1 MKRWPVVFVFAW
13 AVMAAM
19 ASGASV
25 SELAP
30 PGIKVA
36 AGIDVR
42 GLLNSSLAK
51 DLADEVRGTA
61 AMLASQPNLT
71 GFDPLKDVDRVLIL
85 VTNTDDKAPALVI
98 VSGRFDVER
107 LARGAKRYHD
117 VPVIEDAKDPNS
129 AIGLIDGET
138 AILGNPAQVQAAID
152 RRGTGAQLDADLLS
166 RMDAAWSRY
175 DVWGMGDG
183 PGGPAATGEAADA
196 LRSIDRFS
204 FGVALRRGLE
214 LTAEIHPRSSEDG
227 AKIMTALSMIEMAI
241 KAKQPK
247 DSATKFDLDSDHG
260 TLRVAVTVPEE
271 ELRKGI
277 EAQRTSM
284 VAAVS
289 KRAQSARPATPSA
302 TAPTPAPEAALPV
315 LEATAPAAPWLV
327 PVAPKPAARFETRR
341 PDTKAQII
349 TAPNGDTLFVKL
361 PGAR

>member
-1 MKRWPVVFVFAW
+1 MKRWPVVSVFAW
-13 AVMAAM
+13 AVAAAM

-30 PGIKVA
+30 PGTKVA

-61 AMLASQPNLT
+61 AMLASQPNLA

-98 VSGRFDVER
+98 VSGRFDLDR

-117 VPVIEDAKDPNS
+117 VAVIEDAKDPNS
-129 AIGLIDGET
+129 AIGLIDSET
-138 AILGNPAQVQAAID
+138 AILGNPAQVHAAID
-152 RRGTGAQLDADLLS
+152 RRGSGAQLDADLLS
-166 RMDAAWSRY
+166 RMEAAWSRY

-183 PGGPAATGEAADA
+183 PGPAATGEAADA
-196 LRSIDRFS
+196 LRSVDRFS
-204 FGVALRRGLE
+204 FGVALRQGLE
-214 LTAEIHPRSSEDG
+214 LTAEIRPRSSEDG
-227 AKIMTALSMIEMAI
+227 AKIMTALSMIEMAL
-241 KAKQPK
+241 KARQPK

-260 TLRVAVTVPEE
+260 TLRIAVTVPEG

-289 KRAQSARPATPSA
+289 KRVQGARPAT
-302 TAPTPAPEAALPV
+302 APPNAPEVTLPV
-315 LEATAPAAPWLV
+315 LEATAPPAPWLV
-327 PVAPKPAARFETRR
+327 PVAPKPTARFETRR
-341 PDTKAQII
+341 PEAKAQIV
-349 TAPNGDTLFVKL
+349 TAPNGDTLFVRL